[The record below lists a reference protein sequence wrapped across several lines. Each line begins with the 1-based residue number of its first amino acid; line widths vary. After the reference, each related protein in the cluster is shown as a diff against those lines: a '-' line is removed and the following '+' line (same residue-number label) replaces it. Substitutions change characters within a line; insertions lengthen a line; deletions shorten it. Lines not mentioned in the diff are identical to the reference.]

1 MQHNGTERR
10 DLVKMKKLWKKA
22 AALFTAACLTAACCP
37 AFSAA
42 EESSGKASAA
52 LASFKADGDVLV
64 NKRSDG
70 EKLHIGGARE
80 SRSAVAI
87 NGSGFASF
95 DVSTLA
101 ADGFTAF
108 VGLDETS
115 PPQRPNSLSRPTEN
129 KSPPPP
135 SCQRI
140 SLKSLRPYFPREQR
154 RSLLKPRATDLPFS
168 ATQRLL
174 SRFPIR
180 AMWT

>member
-1 MQHNGTERR
+1 MTCDESAGIIKRYYKKTVQHNGTERR

-64 NKRSDG
+64 NRRSDG

-115 PPQRPNSLSRPTEN
+115 GAAAKTKFFVE
-129 KSPPPP
+129 
-135 SCQRI
+135 
-140 SLKSLRPYFPREQR
+140 
-154 RSLLKPRATDLPFS
+154 ADG
-168 ATQRLL
+168 
-174 SRFPIR
+174 
-180 AMWT
+180 